1 MSINFKIYK
10 AFILWLFLISWLHY
24 ILSLIIIMTV
34 CFQSFFCSP
43 IFFPLGLFC
52 YCYFYLFYSLSF
64 SLEIFLKYLV
74 ILIWMWEE
82 KSTGLCLQMQGFSCH
97 AVKWVYN
104 FPVNNGLQNVS
115 SVWVSFWS
123 FLVIFNILG
132 SQGSAEKEFV
142 SDGTLQ
148 IFVQLISSTLSHI
161 YNLTV
166 QFIQIIDFPY
176 SI

>member
-52 YCYFYLFYSLSF
+52 YCYFIYFILCHSHWKFSSSIWWSLFGC
-64 SLEIFLKYLV
+64 
-74 ILIWMWEE
+74 E
-82 KSTGLCLQMQGFSCH
+82 KKRALGCLQMQGFSRH
-97 AVKWVYN
+97 VVKWVYN